1 MRKSSNKAV
10 GRGVGTAAALMV
22 VTATTFVP
30 GALAAGHKASSSLGY
45 GGPSSQQSA
54 LAPAPA
60 TKTKTKTTPATVT
73 PDGAQASKVGGTTLP
88 YTGADIALIGGA
100 GVILIGFGV
109 GAHALSRR
117 SRTRA

>member
-1 MRKSSNKAV
+1 
-10 GRGVGTAAALMV
+10 MV

-54 LAPAPA
+54 LTPAPATA
-60 TKTKTKTTPATVT
+60 TKTKTKTTPTTIA
-73 PDGAQASKVGGTTLP
+73 PEGAQASKPGGTTLP

-117 SRTRA
+117 SRPQA